1 VPLETAN
8 IREIIV
14 ADGETLSS
22 IGRRF
27 DSSPMA
33 LKALNNLK
41 SDKILTGQKLLVP
54 IWPKAQS
61 K

>member
-1 VPLETAN
+1 M
-8 IREIIV
+8 
-14 ADGETLSS
+14 
-22 IGRRF
+22 
-27 DSSPMA
+27 MA
-33 LKALNNLK
+33 SRALAPAQPSKTGQFSTGVNTLNNLK

>member
-1 VPLETAN
+1 
-8 IREIIV
+8 V

>member
-1 VPLETAN
+1 
-8 IREIIV
+8 
-14 ADGETLSS
+14 
-22 IGRRF
+22 
-27 DSSPMA
+27 MA

-41 SDKILTGQKLLVP
+41 SDEILTGQKLLVP